1 MSTWLNER
9 SRNGGVDEVPLPR
22 GPGRLWLCGKH
33 FIGPDVEAALA
44 QAGATT
50 VVCLNEPRELAD
62 RYPDYVSW
70 LRDAVP
76 TRAVWH
82 PIPDLHVPSVDDAVL
97 LVDELVARLDRGEV
111 LLVHCAAGIGRSGT
125 IAVALLLA
133 MGADLDSALATVA
146 ASRPMAG
153 PEAGVQAELLAALA
167 ATFRP
172 RRETR

>member
-33 FIGPDVEAALA
+33 FIGPDVEAAVG
-44 QAGATT
+44 QVGAST
-50 VVCLNEPRELAD
+50 VVCLTERRELAD
-62 RYPDYVSW
+62 RYPDYVDW
-70 LRDAVP
+70 LRAAP
-76 TRAVWH
+76 PERAVWH
-82 PIPDLHVPSVDDAVL
+82 PIHDMHVPSDDTAVAL
-97 LVDELVARLDRGEV
+97 IDDLVARLDRGEV

-125 IAVALLLA
+125 IAVAILLA
-133 MGADLDSALATVA
+133 MGVDLDAALATVA

-153 PEAGVQAELLAALA
+153 PEAGVQSDLLQELA
-167 ATFRP
+167 ATFRL